1 MIEYDPERKT
11 VFGPCDLKLDGKPRG
26 CLLIFDDEI

>member
-1 MIEYDPERKT
+1 MIEYDPEQKT

-26 CLLIFDDEI
+26 CLFNF